1 MAVAIITRFPEGVGA
16 EQYDAVTNEMGFENQ
31 PPEGF
36 IFHSAGEL
44 EGRFQ
49 VFSVW
54 EAPENAER
62 FPKDRLRPAQV
73 AIKGEDRVAALP
85 DAAIIHGAIHKYLI
99 P

>member
-16 EQYDAVTNEMGFENQ
+16 EQYDAVTNEMGF
-31 PPEGF
+31 
-36 IFHSAGEL
+36 
-44 EGRFQ
+44 RFQ

-62 FPKDRLRPAQV
+62 FLKDRLRPAQV